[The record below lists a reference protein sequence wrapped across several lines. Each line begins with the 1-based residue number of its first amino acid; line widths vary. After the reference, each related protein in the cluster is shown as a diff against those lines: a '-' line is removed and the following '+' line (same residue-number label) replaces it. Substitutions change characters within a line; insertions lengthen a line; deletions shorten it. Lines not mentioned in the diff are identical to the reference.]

1 MPAPCRSPSHDGV
14 RVTHAPDVVKHLQA
28 LMNRSVGEARP
39 QLWTIP
45 SAKDAAYAEMA
56 NVVPFHVLPKAPE
69 EVWVANRGASSLELS
84 GGRGRQRDLRLS

>member
-1 MPAPCRSPSHDGV
+1 
-14 RVTHAPDVVKHLQA
+14 
-28 LMNRSVGEARP
+28 MNRSVGEARP

-84 GGRGRQRDLRLS
+84 GNRGRQRDLRPPPDAAPEKDLGPRSLRST